1 MSTTNIAR
9 LRQRAQRLEIPDA
22 PLSTVVIQSVE
33 AACHKF
39 LQARG
44 MIYKFTRSY
53 SAKKEARGNKTKKK
67 EARGNKTKEAVE
79 RCAESGTFPTQ
90 SDSDGQT
97 VSMIVR

>member
-1 MSTTNIAR
+1 MSATNVTR

-39 LQARG
+39 LQARE
-44 MIYKFTRSY
+44 MIYKFTSSY
-53 SAKKEARGNKTKKK
+53 SGRPVKKEARGNQRKQ
-67 EARGNKTKEAVE
+67 AAE
-79 RCAESGTFPTQ
+79 RCTGSGTFPTR
-90 SDSDGQT
+90 SDGDGQT